1 VFGNYVI
8 QKLLDYGTVDQKR
21 ELAAAVQG
29 HMLELSLHMYGCR
42 VVQKVISEVFV
53 TNLVPQDVQDSMLR
67 ELNSAVMRCIQDQN
81 GNHVIQKCIEQ
92 IRPTTRIEFIVGSFR
107 GQVCKLATHPYGCR
121 VIQRVLE
128 HCPTEFV
135 SPALEEVLNV
145 VPMLVTDQY
154 GNYVAQHILQYG
166 RRGHYSSQRRRLV
179 EAVLENLVQF
189 STHKFASNVVEKCL
203 QFGNAHERREL
214 ISRMLSVDSEAGA
227 PPLQLMTKDP
237 YANYVV
243 QKVIDIAEPDQLEQ
257 VVIMVR
263 LQSAELKRLTYS
275 KHILTRLEKIPIN
288 VALLQKVEQQ
298 IANQNQQQQ
307 DITGA

>member
-1 VFGNYVI
+1 MGDLI
-8 QKLLDYGTVDQKR
+8 AR
-21 ELAAAVQG
+21 E
-29 HMLELSLHMYGCR
+29 E
-42 VVQKVISEVFV
+42 
-53 TNLVPQDVQDSMLR
+53 QDAMLR
-67 ELNSAVMRCIQDQN
+67 ELHSAVMRCIQDQN

-92 IRPTTRIEFIVGSFR
+92 IRPTSRIEFIVGSFS

-145 VPMLVTDQY
+145 VPTLVMDQY

-166 RRGHYSSQRRRLV
+166 RMGHYTTQRRRLV

-214 ISRMLSVDSEAGA
+214 INRMLSLDADHGA

-257 VVIMVR
+257 VVVMVR
-263 LQSAELKRLTYS
+263 LQSSELKRLTYS

-298 IANQNQQQQ
+298 IASQQQM
-307 DITGA
+307 